1 MLAEMTPGVV
11 SHGGVIEEQ
20 RLERQI
26 GCMAGFLH
34 LFDRGHI
41 IVGRRGFSARR
52 LTTASIAGSSSPS
65 TRSDSSSPTLF
76 KESQPPPPS
85 SPEVYPSSSESRA
98 GTSARRLLPLPLQVF
113 ETGEGGKTS
122 CRIRDGPR
130 LSLDSRA
137 VLDAKGKLH
146 PRQIRTTAPVN
157 TGAQSDV
164 SEAGEEQRRSPSVV
178 ARLMGLEGF
187 PSHSREGGAEPD
199 GAKLQ
204 RSASESRVR
213 KDLSGYGFVGVS
225 SMHNAHPGP
234 AGSEPISAEEFFKSV
249 SLAKFKLNNTTKA
262 MPPSKNGQLPPLQ
275 RKIFFDAEDIF
286 PEPKRPGTLHEE
298 IEKRL
303 RMRGIDEP
311 AKEMETVKQILEVLQ
326 LKGLL
331 HSNRSHLVGGRRN
344 PYGNQCLIHE
354 GAPIVIMK
362 STTKALRGR
371 TGESPLLPPKI
382 GPAPQSPS
390 LVRRERSPVDR
401 LFRGNERRNRAATS
415 LESPSS
421 PVNRPPQNAAAHRR
435 SQPQQRTSPVVSPK
449 SSPKR
454 LGPDFL
460 AARSPRSRRPT
471 DPSSEDSVYSPAADD
486 TSTTFSENSTI
497 VSSQHGVVRSK
508 AEEYRPGRN
517 LLERCDKLLHN
528 IAAFTGAEQSMSSDL
543 QPSPVSVLDS
553 VAFLGEEGSPSP
565 SPLSKRSIEFKDLL
579 TNDREES
586 QWSSTEST
594 VEGDAD
600 GGLGDGDPDYHYV
613 CEVVRACDRYGDACA
628 AVYAV
633 MEKRREAVDSCKAD
647 RLHRRLLFDTVTEI
661 LDRTRRVSPWDAFS
675 RAIISTP
682 APGREEVPPRHVW
695 TDIRRLRKLASAGDE
710 CEMDDAAV
718 SGAVRKDIDG
728 RLSDGWSRPGP
739 ELSDAV
745 LDIERLVFKDLVAE
759 AILDLAAA
767 NATARRLVPRRKLEF

>member
-1 MLAEMTPGVV
+1 MLVEMTPGVV
-11 SHGGVIEEQ
+11 SHGGVLEEQ

-41 IVGRRGFSARR
+41 VVGRRGFSARR

-65 TRSDSSSPTLF
+65 TRSDSSSPSLL

-85 SPEVYPSSSESRA
+85 SPEVYPSSPESRA
-98 GTSARRLLPLPLQVF
+98 GTPARRLLPLTLQIF
-113 ETGEGGKTS
+113 EAGEGGKTS

-146 PRQIRTTAPVN
+146 PRQIRTADPVN
-157 TGAQSDV
+157 TGAQSDA
-164 SEAGEEQRRSPSVV
+164 SEAGDEQRRSPSVV

-187 PSHSREGGAEPD
+187 PSHRSEGGAEPV

-204 RSASESRVR
+204 RSASESRIR
-213 KDLSGYGFVGVS
+213 KDLSCYGFVGVS

-262 MPPSKNGQLPPLQ
+262 MPPSKNGPLPPLQ

-286 PEPKRPGTLHEE
+286 PESKRPGTLYGE

-311 AKEMETVKQILEVLQ
+311 AKDMETVKQILEVLH

-331 HSNRSHLVGGRRN
+331 HSNPSPLVGGCRN
-344 PYGNQCLIHE
+344 PYSNQCLTHE

-371 TGESPLLPPKI
+371 TGESPLLLPKI
-382 GPAPQSPS
+382 GAAPQSPS
-390 LVRRERSPVDR
+390 LVRRERTPVDS
-401 LFRGNERRNRAATS
+401 LLRGNERRNRAPKS
-415 LESPSS
+415 PESPSS
-421 PVNRPPQNAAAHRR
+421 PVNRRPQNEVAHRR
-435 SQPQQRTSPVVSPK
+435 SQPQRRTSPIVSPK
-449 SSPKR
+449 SSPKI

-471 DPSSEDSVYSPAADD
+471 NASSEDRVYSPAEDD
-486 TSTTFSENSTI
+486 TSTTFFENRAI
-497 VSSQHGVVRSK
+497 VSSQYDFVRSK
-508 AEEYRPGRN
+508 AEEYRPERN

-528 IAAFTGAEQSMSSDL
+528 IAAFTGAEQSTASDL

-553 VAFLGEEGSPSP
+553 LAFLGEEGSPSP
-565 SPLSKRSIEFKDLL
+565 SPLSKRSIDFKDLL
-579 TNDREES
+579 TDDREES

-594 VEGDAD
+594 IEGDAN
-600 GGLGDGDPDYHYV
+600 GGLEDGDPDYRYV

-633 MEKRREAVDSCKAD
+633 LEKRREAIDSCKAD

-661 LDRTRRVSPWDAFS
+661 LDQTRRVSPWDAFS
-675 RAIISTP
+675 PAMISPP
-682 APGREEVPPRHVW
+682 APGEEEVPPRQVW
-695 TDIRRLRKLASAGDE
+695 TDIRGLREQALAVEE
-710 CEMDDAAV
+710 CGMDDAAV
-718 SGAVRKDIDG
+718 GRAVRKDINR

-739 ELSDAV
+739 EMSDAV

-759 AILDLAAA
+759 AIRDLAAA
-767 NATARRLVPRRKLEF
+767 SATARRLVPRRKLEF